1 MEIDAGGWFPVK
13 SGADGLVEAG
23 QRFGGGI
30 YVLPP
35 EAAKP
40 GLAERLRG
48 MALDQLSAR
57 LKAPVV
63 VAS

>member
-1 MEIDAGGWFPVK
+1 
-13 SGADGLVEAG
+13 
-23 QRFGGGI
+23 
-30 YVLPP
+30 LPP

-57 LKAPVV
+57 LKAPVI